1 MKALVKYGNKPRE
14 VEIRDVPEPVIG
26 PDDVLLEVKA
36 AGICGWDIEMWMHT
50 MANPVTVPVI
60 QGHEFCGVIRETGAN
75 VSDFSVGDRVVSET
89 SAVIC
94 GRCPQCI
101 RGVYHLCGNRKG
113 FGYGVDGA
121 FTDLVKVPRRCL
133 HRIPEGVDF
142 THAALTEPAC
152 VAYQALSVLS
162 DITPGAPVV
171 IVGPGPVGLFSVQMA
186 RICGAGPIIVVGTN
200 RSGQRFA
207 VAKEI
212 GATHTINHQQDDA
225 RAAIMDLTGGQ
236 GAPLVV
242 DAAGN
247 SKALKLAVDVVARQ
261 GQITKLGWGPEPVD
275 FSLDPLLSK
284 AARLQGSFSHNW
296 STWENVISL
305 IASGASMMEP
315 MISHCI
321 KLDQWLETFEAIHNG
336 QAIKG
341 VIEFNID

>member
-1 MKALVKYGNKPRE
+1 MRALVKYGNRPRE
-14 VEIRDVPEPVIG
+14 LEVRDVPEPTIG

-50 MANPVTVPVI
+50 MANPVAVPVI

-75 VSDFSVGDRVVSET
+75 VTDYQPGDRVVSET

-101 RGVYHLCGNRKG
+101 RGDYHLCANRKG

-133 HRIPEGVDF
+133 HRIPDGVEF
-142 THAALTEPAC
+142 NHAALTEPGC

-162 DITPGAPVV
+162 DIAPGTPVV
-171 IVGPGPVGLFSVQMA
+171 IIGPGPIGLFSVQMA
-186 RICGAGPIIVVGTN
+186 RICGASPIIVVGTN
-200 RSGQRFA
+200 RSAQRFA

-212 GATHTINHQQDDA
+212 GATVCINSQHDDA
-225 RAAIMDLTGGQ
+225 RSAIMDLTHGQ

-261 GQITKLGWGPEPVD
+261 GQITKLGWGPQPVD

-284 AARLQGSFSHNW
+284 AACIQGSFSHNW
-296 STWENVISL
+296 TTWERVLGL
-305 IASGASMMEP
+305 IATGAIKMAP
-315 MISHCI
+315 MISHTI
-321 KLDQWLETFEAIHNG
+321 TLDQWLETFEAIHNG
-336 QAIKG
+336 QAVKA
-341 VIEFNID
+341 VIEFKT